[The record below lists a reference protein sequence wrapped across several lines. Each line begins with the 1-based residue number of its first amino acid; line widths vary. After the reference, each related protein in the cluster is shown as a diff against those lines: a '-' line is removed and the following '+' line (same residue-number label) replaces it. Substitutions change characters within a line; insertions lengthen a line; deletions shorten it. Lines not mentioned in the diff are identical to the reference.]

1 MSLAALGGQVE
12 VPTLGGGRARIN
24 IPAGTQGGKQFRL
37 RGKGMSILRR
47 SDRGDLYVEAG
58 VETPVNLSKEQKKLM
73 EKFSELT
80 NEKNSPASSGFFAK
94 VKELWEEFES
104 NHNTFDEKGNKAAAG
119 RARKAIGEI
128 KKLDPIR
135 YTSISLKLVFVGLCL
150 SLIHI

>member
-1 MSLAALGGQVE
+1 MKNGNRIRLSGEGEAGMHGGPPGDLYIFLSIEEHPIFSREGGDIYCHVPLTMSLAALGGQVE

-24 IPAGTQGGKQFRL
+24 IPAGTQSGKQFRL

-73 EKFSELT
+73 EKFSELS

-94 VKELWEEFES
+94 VKGIWE
-104 NHNTFDEKGNKAAAG
+104 D
-119 RARKAIGEI
+119 
-128 KKLDPIR
+128 
-135 YTSISLKLVFVGLCL
+135 LKD
-150 SLIHI
+150 